1 MTPRRRLATTV
12 LCLGA
17 AATLVACGKSPE
29 TSPDQELPGEGTLGT
44 ATVTATTEAP
54 PPPPEY
60 PGTARAYAEAVLAA
74 WDATDVDRL
83 GDLST
88 PEVQEQLM
96 EVPMPID
103 MNWHYSRCATVAPD
117 WQCVFHNSDGDR
129 QTVTIKASL
138 LGEAHA
144 AIAVTLDL
152 TEFPGAAV
160 TYAREFADAWRD
172 GNTYRM
178 LRLADD
184 DVAEELAGDTE
195 PAAGYLACGDVA
207 AGSTY
212 VRIYGAGGPEYVLRV
227 SNTALGHPDA
237 ITDSVPPPED
247 PACFAVVLPPSLIL
261 PTLIVPGG

>member
-1 MTPRRRLATTV
+1 MTPRRRLATAV

-17 AATLVACGKSPE
+17 AATLAACGKSPT
-29 TSPDQELPGEGTLGT
+29 TSPTQEPPGEGTLGT
-44 ATVTATTEAP
+44 ATPIETTDAP

-74 WDATDVDRL
+74 WDATDVNRL

-103 MNWHYSRCATVAPD
+103 MDWHYSRCGSVAPD
-117 WQCVFHNSDGDR
+117 WECVFHNSDGDR
-129 QTVTIKASL
+129 QTITIKASL
-138 LGEAHA
+138 LGKAHA

-152 TEFPGAAV
+152 TEFPGVAV
-160 TYAREFADAWRD
+160 TYAREFVDAWRD
-172 GNTYRM
+172 GNRWRM
-178 LRLADD
+178 LRLAND

-195 PAAGYLACGDVA
+195 PAAGYVACGDAA

-212 VRIYGAGGPEYVLRV
+212 VRIYGGGGPEYVLRV
-227 SNTALGHPDA
+227 NNAALGHPDA
-237 ITDSVPPPED
+237 ITQNVPPPNP
-247 PACFAVVLPPSLIL
+247 PACFVLMIPPTLIL
-261 PTLIVPGG
+261 PTG